1 MKRYCLAVDLKNDE
15 QLIRDYEEHHQK
27 VWPEIISSIKD
38 TGIQSMEIYRLETR
52 LFMIMEADDDFSFE
66 RKAEMDKNNAKVDE
80 WERLMWDFQQPLAG
94 AAPGSKWQLMNKIFD
109 LSDYK

>member
-1 MKRYCLAVDLKNDE
+1 MIRYCLTLDLKDDAE
-15 QLIRDYEEHHQK
+15 AIKKYEEHHQK

-38 TGIQSMEIYRLETR
+38 AGIQAMEIYRLETR